1 MAYSHPFIHL
11 MTVLIG
17 NAVSICMS
25 ASSMADIH
33 GSFIFSDQK
42 GEICEA
48 GD

>member
-1 MAYSHPFIHL
+1 MAAF
-11 MTVLIG
+11 IG

-33 GSFIFSDQK
+33 GSFIFSEEK